1 MGRYKKVGSRLVRPA
16 YRSEDYTAPPDVAD
30 EIRAWNPTSGS
41 ASMWN
46 EEHHGPF
53 MGLNVHAIEDR
64 DGRRWMTLWQPVEGW
79 AIEVELTDAPPF
91 AIHVL
96 PTDEAWRIAREW
108 DARANPPI
116 DVEPQP
122 ALYRPAAQ
130 RATWRANPSRSPV
143 PRVAARCT
151 FSGSTPA

>member
-1 MGRYKKVGSRLVRPA
+1 MGMYKKVGGRLVRPA
-16 YRSEDYTAPPDVAD
+16 FRPEDYTAPPNIAD

-41 ASMWN
+41 APMWN

-53 MGLNVHAIEDR
+53 MGLNVHRIEER

-96 PTDEAWRIAREW
+96 PPDEAWRIARDW
-108 DARANPPI
+108 DAHANPPI
-116 DVEPQP
+116 DVEP
-122 ALYRPAAQ
+122 
-130 RATWRANPSRSPV
+130 
-143 PRVAARCT
+143 
-151 FSGSTPA
+151 